1 MLETVLANGD
11 RPDPV
16 RLLERFEE
24 IRCRVQKAAT
34 WRSATYYMGRLLNRD
49 GYVPIST
56 RLSRDD
62 LVFLAHA
69 RDDVL
74 AFVNLGQRLVEL
86 HQPRKVPGLTSD
98 PARPMLRC
106 RTCTLHWPCP
116 TYRTVDEIL
125 GRY

>member
-1 MLETVLANGD
+1 MLANGD

-24 IRCRVQKAAT
+24 IRCRVQKAGT
-34 WRSATYYMGRLLNRD
+34 WRSATHYMGRLLNRD
-49 GYVPIST
+49 GYVPVST

-74 AFVNLGQRLVEL
+74 AFVNLGERLVEL
-86 HQPRKVPGLTSD
+86 HQPREVPGRTSD
-98 PARPMLRC
+98 PSRPLLRC
-106 RTCTLHWPCP
+106 RTCTLRWPCP
-116 TYRTVDEIL
+116 TYRAIDEIL
-125 GRY
+125 SRY